1 MTVSLIPT
9 NRHHRLT
16 AIITP
21 PPRRMPTALVASSAF
36 AALRERALPRRSP
49 VGRTRRPRRRRR
61 RVTSWR
67 ASSDPSST
75 TPRDAF
81 VPATWRD
88 LHIDWGRRHLQ
99 VLFVDAD
106 HGVLARSA
114 EGVCARVAIWAGAGH
129 MVFPES
135 AGLDV
140 KAARQ
145 SADDAVRLLTRLA
158 PVCDHPRYAARA
170 PYAFTDADAAAADLV
185 VTLGGAAM
193 ERDVASAA
201 TSAANVIDL
210 WEFAQFADVA
220 EIDGTGAA
228 AILQRSL
235 ALEVVAPEL
244 PHALSLAPG
253 DPWGMET
260 ESVVDESVAEESRAR
275 MESRAQ
281 ASLRLARARVV
292 IGVVGLV
299 TFLIAIAPVEEVER
313 RTKR

>member
-1 MTVSLIPT
+1 MTLSLIPT

-21 PPRRMPTALVASSAF
+21 PPRRMPTALVASGS
-36 AALRERALPRRSP
+36 RALAARVDRGSP
-49 VGRTRRPRRRRR
+49 VGLTRRPRRRRR

-185 VTLGGAAM
+185 VTLGGAAT

-201 TSAANVIDL
+201 PSAANVVDL

-253 DPWGMET
+253 DSWGMET
-260 ESVVDESVAEESRAR
+260 ESVVHDESVAAAESLAR

-292 IGVVGLV
+292 IGVAGLV

>member
-1 MTVSLIPT
+1 M
-9 NRHHRLT
+9 
-16 AIITP
+16 
-21 PPRRMPTALVASSAF
+21 
-36 AALRERALPRRSP
+36 
-49 VGRTRRPRRRRR
+49 
-61 RVTSWR
+61 
-67 ASSDPSST
+67 
-75 TPRDAF
+75 
-81 VPATWRD
+81 
-88 LHIDWGRRHLQ
+88 
-99 VLFVDAD
+99 
-106 HGVLARSA
+106 
-114 EGVCARVAIWAGAGH
+114 
-129 MVFPES
+129 
-135 AGLDV
+135 

-185 VTLGGAAM
+185 VTLGGAAT

-201 TSAANVIDL
+201 PSAANVVDL

-253 DPWGMET
+253 DSWGMET
-260 ESVVDESVAEESRAR
+260 ESVVDDESVAEESLAR

>member
-1 MTVSLIPT
+1 M
-9 NRHHRLT
+9 R
-16 AIITP
+16 
-21 PPRRMPTALVASSAF
+21 VASSRSAPF
-36 AALRERALPRRSP
+36 HERALAPCLDRASL
-49 VGRTRRPRRRRR
+49 VGATRRPRPRHR
-61 RVTSWR
+61 RVVTWR
-67 ASSDPSST
+67 ASFEPSPGT
-75 TPRDAF
+75 AGDAF

-88 LHIDWGRRHLQ
+88 LNIDWGRRHLQ

-140 KAARQ
+140 GTKTASSQA
-145 SADDAVRLLTRLA
+145 SDADGAMRLLTRLA

-170 PYAFTDADAAAADLV
+170 PYALTDADAAAADLV
-185 VTLGGAAM
+185 ITLGGVATERAAM
-193 ERDVASAA
+193 AKAPSAS
-201 TSAANVIDL
+201 NVIDL
-210 WEFAQFADVA
+210 LQFSSFAHRA

-244 PHALSLAPG
+244 LRDEKNDDDAFSVLTSPVEAWGLADDLDFING
-253 DPWGMET
+253 DEAET
-260 ESVVDESVAEESRAR
+260 AF
-275 MESRAQ
+275 Q

-292 IGVVGLV
+292 IGVVGLI
-299 TFLIAIAPVEEVER
+299 TFLLLTAPIEEVER